1 MKRLPVAAI
10 SLSAAGLCAI
20 ATYEGFSESAYL
32 PTPNDVPT
40 IGFGSTQGVKP
51 GDKVTVPEA
60 LSRLRK
66 DVAQAEGSLVKCVKV
81 PLSQDE
87 FDAYT
92 SFAFNV
98 GEEQFCGSTLVK
110 MLNAGD
116 YSGACGELRRWVYQR
131 GVKLPGLEK
140 RRADEFLTCMG
151 LKERNYVLEET
162 TG

>member
-1 MKRLPVAAI
+1 MVRGVRTMKRLAAAVL
-10 SLSAAGLCAI
+10 SLSAAGLLAI
-20 ATYEGFSESAYL
+20 AGYEGYSEVAYM
-32 PTPNDVPT
+32 PTAQDVWT
-40 IGFGSTQGVKP
+40 IGFGSTQGVRP
-51 GDKVTVPEA
+51 G

-110 MLNAGD
+110 KLNAGD
-116 YSGACGELRRWVYQR
+116 YSGACSELRRWVYQG

-151 LKERNYVLEET
+151 LKER
-162 TG
+162 